1 MSLEV
6 TIPILQ
12 AGQTAAELASLN
24 PIGFERQLV
33 FETDTL
39 KAKLLD
45 GVTAYN
51 SLPYLFINSSVVWG
65 GIGGTLSN
73 QTDLQ
78 NALNAKQATLVN
90 QINIKSINGNSLLG
104 SGDLSITTDLSAYLT
119 IASAASTYATIASLS
134 SYLTTAAAASTYV
147 PYTGATQDV
156 NLGEF
161 ELKAGQIEYDQT
173 PTGAAGVAITR
184 WNDSIGTLETTLKGG
199 NVVLKH
205 GRDLFERVVNKTGI
219 QLTKAAYQ
227 AVRVSTAQGQ
237 RLGVALAQANNDNNS
252 ADTIGLVVET
262 IDNNQEGMIYVVGE
276 IDGIN
281 TTGSLQSETWADG
294 DVLYLSPTT
303 AGRITNV
310 KPVAPQHL
318 VVIGY
323 VVYAHAN
330 QGKIYVKVMNGF
342 ELGELHDVDTTGAT
356 NGQVLKYNGTIWTAQ
371 TDLNSGVWGSITG
384 TLSSQTDL
392 QSALDGKVDEN
403 AAITGAT
410 KTKITYDAKGLVTSG
425 ADATTADIAA
435 STNKNY
441 VTDAQLTVIGNTSGT
456 NSGNQ
461 TLANTSD
468 ATSHTVTLS
477 ATGGSVQ
484 LVEGSGITLTTTG
497 TAADG
502 IITIASSGGGS
513 SFADNVFEIYDNTD
527 NTKKLA
533 FEASGIT
540 TGTTRTLTIPNASG
554 TIALTSDLASYVPYT
569 GATTSVNLG
578 ANNLTATVGTFTG
591 NLVVDTNTLFVDAAN
606 NRVGIGTATPSFP
619 LDIISTAT
627 NQLVVQSTG
636 TAIDSRASMLFSNNR
651 ASFASVAAFLYG
663 NTTNTSSKLGQTM
676 ADKFFVIADGA
687 NNLGMAIGTNG
698 NVPLFLATNNSTR
711 LTVTGG
717 GLLAFGTGI
726 TSAFPALK
734 RNSTELQV
742 RLADDSAFA
751 PLISGRFEANQP
763 NITINNIAT
772 AITNGS
778 FIGANL
784 GGQQFGLLIGV
795 DQSGFSYIQG
805 RYLSAADHIRIQ
817 EFGSGISVGS
827 ATGDGYIA
835 IGRTS
840 QLASSRLGISVAPTA
855 SANYGLV
862 SLGSGAFDGATSGFF
877 TGVAAGTAIAVNLAS
892 GGTSDLLNMQVAG
905 VGRFKIS
912 SAGKPTYDSTITA
925 GGTTGNQTINK
936 PSGTVNIAAAG
947 TTVTVTN
954 SLVSTSSIVIA
965 VVRTNDS
972 TAYIKNVVP
981 SAGSFVITLGAA
993 ATAEVSI
1000 GFIVNN

>member
-1 MSLEV
+1 MSTLNINLTNV
-6 TIPILQ
+6 QPLDTILTGLSGLAYSGNQGLFIKVN
-12 AGQTAAELASLN
+12 ATAD
-24 PIGFERQLV
+24 GFE
-33 FETDTL
+33 F
-39 KAKLLD
+39 A
-45 GVTAYN
+45 A
-51 SLPYLFINSSVVWG
+51 
-65 GIGGTLSN
+65 
-73 QTDLQ
+73 
-78 NALNAKQATLVN
+78 
-90 QINIKSINGNSLLG
+90 G
-104 SGDLSITTDLSAYLT
+104 SGG
-119 IASAASTYATIASLS
+119 
-134 SYLTTAAAASTYV
+134 V

-156 NLGEF
+156 NLGEY

-252 ADTIGLVVET
+252 ADTIGLVVE
-262 IDNNQEGMIYVVGE
+262 IIGNNQEGIIYVVGE

-310 KPVAPQHL
+310 KPTAPQHL

-323 VVYAHAN
+323 VVYAHAT
-330 QGKIYVKVMNGF
+330 QGKIYVKVNNGF

-356 NGQVLKYNGTIWTAQ
+356 NGQVLKFNGTIWTAQ

-392 QSALDGKVDEN
+392 QTALDGKVDEN

-410 KTKITYDAKGLVTSG
+410 KTKITYDAKGLVTSGADATTADIADSSNKRYVTDAQLTVIGNTSGTNTGDQTLIGLGGVAANAAIVGATKTKITYDAKGLVTAG

-513 SFADNVFEIYDNTD
+513 STFADNVFEIYDNTD

-578 ANNLTATVGTFTG
+578 ANNLT
-591 NLVVDTNTLFVDAAN
+591 VDTNVFFVDATN
-606 NRVGIGTATPSFP
+606 NRVGIGTATPSYP

-627 NQLVVQSTG
+627 NQFVVQSTG
-636 TAIDSRASMLFSNNR
+636 TATDSRAAMLFSNNR

-663 NTTNTSSKLGQTM
+663 NTTNTTSKLGQTM
-676 ADKFFVIADGA
+676 ADKFFIIADGA

-698 NVPLFLATNNSTR
+698 SVPLFLATNNTTR
-711 LTVTGG
+711 LTVTSG
-717 GLLAFGTGI
+717 GLVGIGTEAPAAILHANSSGGATDLFRLDLAGVRRIRVLSSGTIGFKSNNTAIGEGLSSGLDFSNNVAPAAAESAYNFIGRQSTNSTGESTHFDMGGKNGSSTTGFARSSGTGTWI
-726 TSAFPALK
+726 GA
-734 RNSTELQV
+734 
-742 RLADDSAFA
+742 RLDY
-751 PLISGRFEANQP
+751 
-763 NITINNIAT
+763 TINNTGTYSGTVTGFYLNAT
-772 AITNGS
+772 ETSITGTTH
-778 FIGANL
+778 NL
-784 GGQQFGLLIGV
+784 LNLLVGG
-795 DQSGFSYIQG
+795 
-805 RYLSAADHIRIQ
+805 
-817 EFGSGISVGS
+817 
-827 ATGDGYIA
+827 
-835 IGRTS
+835 
-840 QLASSRLGISVAPTA
+840 SSRFRVG
-855 SANYGLV
+855 N
-862 SLGSGAFDGATSGFF
+862 SG
-877 TGVAAGTAIAVNLAS
+877 
-892 GGTSDLLNMQVAG
+892 
-905 VGRFKIS
+905 KI
-912 SAGKPTYDSTITA
+912 TFDSTITA

-954 SLVSTSSIVIA
+954 SLVTTSSIVMA
-965 VVRTNDS
+965 VVRTNDT

-993 ATAEVSI
+993 ATAETSI